1 MKFHVHMH
9 TRMYKHVHTHA
20 THVKSHPQASEVDI
34 IAFLSQE
41 VLTVVN
47 SQYCLTFVLAV
58 VNIYPAAITVT
69 VTGAPA
75 LSSITIKHPLK
86 RA

>member
-1 MKFHVHMH
+1 MYTCTHVC
-9 TRMYKHVHTHA
+9 TNTYTHA

-34 IAFLSQE
+34 IAFLCQG

-75 LSSITIKHPLK
+75 LPSITIKHPLK

>member
-1 MKFHVHMH
+1 MH
-9 TRMYKHVHTHA
+9 TRMYKHIHTHA
-20 THVKSHPQASEVDI
+20 THVKSHPKASEVDI
-34 IAFLSQE
+34 IAFLCQG

-69 VTGAPA
+69 VTRASA

-86 RA
+86 RV